1 MTKST
6 YITVLIFFIG
16 VFLLIPGLCFLNDA
30 LQPHAKILS
39 KWYAGIYLLT
49 GISAILISGV
59 FDRRKKKK

>member
-6 YITVLIFFIG
+6 YTTLLIFFIG

-30 LQPHAKILS
+30 LQPHGKILS

-59 FDRRKKKK
+59 FVRRKKKR